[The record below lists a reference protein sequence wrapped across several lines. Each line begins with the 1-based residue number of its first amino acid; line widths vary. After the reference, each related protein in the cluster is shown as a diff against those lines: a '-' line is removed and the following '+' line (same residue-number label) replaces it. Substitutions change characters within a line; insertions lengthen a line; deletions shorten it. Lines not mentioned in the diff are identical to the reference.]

1 MAKDYKHRALPKNK
15 NPKQT
20 IAFRQWIL
28 IGSLVVAFIT
38 FLYFLRDSN
47 APQTVTV
54 NPAVPPVKS
63 LEKQKKESLDKETPK
78 PRFNFYT
85 ILPEK
90 EVIISE
96 SEIKTRK
103 REEQLGRSKPS
114 NYILQV
120 GSFRQYQEA
129 DKLKAKLALL
139 DIQAKVEPTEIGS
152 TTWNR
157 VKIGPFSNMNAVDE
171 LRSRLR
177 ENNIDVVVYQRTP

>member
-15 NPKQT
+15 NRKQP

-28 IGSLVVAFIT
+28 VGSLVVAFIT
-38 FLYFLRDSN
+38 FLYFLRDSK
-47 APQTVTV
+47 APQTVTGK
-54 NPAVPPVKS
+54 PAVSPVMG
-63 LEKQKKESLDKETPK
+63 LEEQKKEPLDTESPK

-90 EVIISE
+90 EVIISDN
-96 SEIKTRK
+96 EIKTRK

-120 GSFRQYQEA
+120 GSFRQYKEA
-129 DKLKAKLALL
+129 DRLKAKLALL
-139 DIQAKVEPTEIGS
+139 GIQAKVEPSEIGS

-157 VKIGPFSNMNAVDE
+157 VKIGPFPNMNAVDE

-177 ENNIDVVVYQRTP
+177 ENNIDVVVYQRRP